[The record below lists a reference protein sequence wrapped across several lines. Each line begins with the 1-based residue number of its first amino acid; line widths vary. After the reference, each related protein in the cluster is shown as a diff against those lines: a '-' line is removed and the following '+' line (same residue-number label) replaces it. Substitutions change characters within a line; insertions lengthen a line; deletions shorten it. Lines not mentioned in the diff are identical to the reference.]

1 MSELSE
7 LETMAE
13 MVGFRYANCSI
24 DTETRKV
31 TLQCEDHDGQT
42 LTLEADSLSNAMS
55 AMMVKLCAMLQ
66 QDGQTRHE

>member
-24 DTETRKV
+24 DTDTRKV

-42 LTLEADSLSNAMS
+42 LTVEADTLSNAMG
-55 AMMVKLCAMLQ
+55 AMMVKLGAMLQ
-66 QDGQTRHE
+66 RDGQTWQE

>member
-24 DTETRKV
+24 DTVTRKI

-42 LTLEADSLSNAMS
+42 LSVEADTLNDAMS
-55 AMMVKLCAMLQ
+55 AMMVKLGAMLQ
-66 QDGQTRHE
+66 RDGQTWQE

>member
-13 MVGFRYANCSI
+13 MVGFRYANCTI

-42 LTLEADSLSNAMS
+42 LTVESDTLSNAMG
-55 AMMVKLCAMLQ
+55 AMMVKLGAMLQ
-66 QDGQTRHE
+66 RDGQTWQE

>member
-42 LTLEADSLSNAMS
+42 LTVEADTLSNAMG
-55 AMMVKLCAMLQ
+55 AMMVKLGAMLQ
-66 QDGQTRHE
+66 RDGQTWQA

>member
-24 DTETRKV
+24 DTVTRKV
-31 TLQCEDHDGQT
+31 TLQCEDYDGQT
-42 LTLEADSLSNAMS
+42 LSVEADTLNDAMT
-55 AMMVKLCAMLQ
+55 AMMVKLGSMMDQ
-66 QDGQTRHE
+66 EGQTWQE

>member
-1 MSELSE
+1 MSDLTD

-24 DTETRKV
+24 DTVSRKV

-42 LTLEADSLSNAMS
+42 LSVEANTLNDAMS
-55 AMMVKLCAMLQ
+55 AMMVKLGSMLSM
-66 QDGQTRHE
+66 DGSTWQE

>member
-1 MSELSE
+1 MSDLTD

-24 DTETRKV
+24 DTVSRKV

-42 LTLEADSLSNAMS
+42 LSVEANTLNDAMG
-55 AMMVKLCAMLQ
+55 AMMVKLGAMLQ
-66 QDGQTRHE
+66 RDGQTWQE

>member
-13 MVGFRYANCSI
+13 MVGFRYANCAI

-42 LTLEADSLSNAMS
+42 LTVEADSISDAMN
-55 AMMVKLCAMLQ
+55 AMMVKLGAMLQ
-66 QDGQTRHE
+66 RDGQTWQE

>member
-42 LTLEADSLSNAMS
+42 LTVEADTLSNAMS
-55 AMMVKLCAMLQ
+55 AMMVKLGAMLQ
-66 QDGQTRHE
+66 RDGQTWQA

>member
-42 LTLEADSLSNAMS
+42 LTVEADTLSNAMS
-55 AMMVKLCAMLQ
+55 ARMVKLGSMLQ
-66 QDGQTRHE
+66 RDGQTWQE

>member
-13 MVGFRYANCSI
+13 MVVFRYANCTI
-24 DTETRKV
+24 DTVTRKV

-42 LTLEADSLSNAMS
+42 LTVEADTLSNAMG
-55 AMMVKLCAMLQ
+55 AMMVKLGAMLQ
-66 QDGQTRHE
+66 RDGQTWQE

>member
-13 MVGFRYANCSI
+13 MVGFRYANCTI

-42 LTLEADSLSNAMS
+42 LTVEADTLSNAMG
-55 AMMVKLCAMLQ
+55 AMMVKLGAMLQ
-66 QDGQTRHE
+66 RDGQTWQE

>member
-13 MVGFRYANCSI
+13 MVGFRYANCAI
-24 DTETRKV
+24 DTVTRKV

-42 LTLEADSLSNAMS
+42 LSVEADTLNDAMS
-55 AMMVKLCAMLQ
+55 AMMVKLGSMLQ
-66 QDGQTRHE
+66 RDGQTWQE

>member
-1 MSELSE
+1 MSDLTD

-24 DTETRKV
+24 DTVSRKV

-42 LTLEADSLSNAMS
+42 LSVEADTLNDAMS
-55 AMMVKLCAMLQ
+55 AMMVKLGSMLSM
-66 QDGQTRHE
+66 DGSTWQE

>member
-13 MVGFRYANCSI
+13 MVGFRYANCAI
-24 DTETRKV
+24 DTVTRKV

-42 LTLEADSLSNAMS
+42 LTVEANTLTEAMS
-55 AMMVKLCAMLQ
+55 AMMVKLGSMLQ
-66 QDGQTRHE
+66 RDGQTWQE

>member
-42 LTLEADSLSNAMS
+42 LTVEADNISDAMS
-55 AMMVKLCAMLQ
+55 AMMVKLGAMLQ
-66 QDGQTRHE
+66 RDGQTWQE

>member
-42 LTLEADSLSNAMS
+42 LTVEADTLSNAMG
-55 AMMVKLCAMLQ
+55 AMMLKLGAMLQ
-66 QDGQTRHE
+66 RDGQTWQE

>member
-42 LTLEADSLSNAMS
+42 LTVEADTLSNAMG
-55 AMMVKLCAMLQ
+55 AMMVKLGSMLQ
-66 QDGQTRHE
+66 RDGQTWQE

>member
-13 MVGFRYANCSI
+13 MVGFRYANCAI
-24 DTETRKV
+24 DTVTRRV

-42 LTLEADSLSNAMS
+42 LTVEADTLSDAMS
-55 AMMVKLCAMLQ
+55 AMMVKLGSMLQ
-66 QDGQTRHE
+66 RDGQTWQA

>member
-24 DTETRKV
+24 DTATRKV

-42 LTLEADSLSNAMS
+42 LTVEADTLSDAMS
-55 AMMVKLCAMLQ
+55 GMMVKLGAMLQ
-66 QDGQTRHE
+66 RDGQTWQE

>member
-42 LTLEADSLSNAMS
+42 LTVEADTLSNAMG
-55 AMMVKLCAMLQ
+55 AMMVKLGAMLQ
-66 QDGQTRHE
+66 RDGQTWQE

>member
-42 LTLEADSLSNAMS
+42 LTVEADTLSNAMS
-55 AMMVKLCAMLQ
+55 AMMVKLGAMLQ
-66 QDGQTRHE
+66 RDGQTWQE